1 MQNSKDDSL
10 CVHRLAGDHLPAVW
24 QYFLG
29 FLQGERASCLEVF
42 GCLRRYFQQRFQRAA
57 YIKLDICVLV
67 EEVFILGNLDK
78 TFLNDPFGYNEYL
91 FEGKEDPRYGCVE
104 AMLKYIGDNGTLIA
118 HHADFEKTRYE
129 MVNDLPISRE
139 QKDALLHISER
150 FMDTETP
157 FK

>member
-1 MQNSKDDSL
+1 M
-10 CVHRLAGDHLPAVW
+10 
-24 QYFLG
+24 
-29 FLQGERASCLEVF
+29 
-42 GCLRRYFQQRFQRAA
+42 
-57 YIKLDICVLV
+57 
-67 EEVFILGNLDK
+67 
-78 TFLNDPFGYNEYL
+78 